1 MPKNTKQR
9 GDSSSKSQKN
19 TTTNVANTKASNDKR
34 KARRTP
40 AQKPKQPNVPYIKKP
55 KPPAIGKP
63 KGGPQTLTGNAVTLV
78 SKYVKT
84 AQEVKLKVTGIN
96 SGVTK
101 EISVTINP
109 K

>member
-1 MPKNTKQR
+1 MTR
-9 GDSSSKSQKN
+9 GNASSKSQGRTASRINDTK
-19 TTTNVANTKASNDKR
+19 VAQTKR

-40 AQKPKQPNVPYIKKP
+40 SATRKRPNVPYIKKP
-55 KPPAIGKP
+55 KPPSIGKP
-63 KGGPQTLTGNAVTLV
+63 KGGPQVITGNAVTLV

-84 AQEVKLKVTGIN
+84 AQEVTLKVTGIN

-101 EISVTINP
+101 EIKITVNP